1 MRDNERVPYQI
12 QFAIRR
18 NSDVSE
24 EEISMKKPLKLS
36 VALLGFAIASSTLGG
51 VALGK
56 PSLAPSVSTPE
67 QADSMIVIMPKTKS
81 VHVFENDT
89 VLFKVGDKVFAIK
102 FDGDNVYYNLE
113 TLAPPG
119 VLTRKVRVYVAPNP
133 KEHGQGIP

>member
-1 MRDNERVPYQI
+1 VNNPLTLAV
-12 QFAIRR
+12 AI
-18 NSDVSE
+18 
-24 EEISMKKPLKLS
+24 
-36 VALLGFAIASSTLGG
+36 LGFTIASSALGG

-56 PSLAPSVSTPE
+56 PSLAPSVATPE

-133 KEHGQGIP
+133 KEHEQGIP